1 MTDALELGSIKR
13 LKQLLAIHEELEAN
27 GVLNRQK
34 LQWGVVEKFGYS
46 RSISFTLL
54 LHRSCDSLKMHK
66 AFII

>member
-1 MTDALELGSIKR
+1 
-13 LKQLLAIHEELEAN
+13 
-27 GVLNRQK
+27 VLNRQK